1 MQFKTKTQYQEYIVH
16 QCPLNTYFLQYWK
29 QFIQTKA
36 TVTEK
41 GNRFNRPQPG
51 IVIIVNGQRHSTNW
65 SANLSLCVRFNSQ
78 SIYIITKAGHKWD
91 HHIWLS
97 YCIRNDLDPPL
108 TLLILWH
115 FRDLLGTFMI
125 YAQFMKGVSSNFG
138 G

>member
-1 MQFKTKTQYQEYIVH
+1 MFQWATSLVFLEKTSNDKLASAHLFTLVSRPPRLKI
-16 QCPLNTYFLQYWK
+16 LILFMT
-29 QFIQTKA
+29 
-36 TVTEK
+36 
-41 GNRFNRPQPG
+41 FNIFNQPYKM
-51 IVIIVNGQRHSTNW
+51 VRHSTNW

-78 SIYIITKAGHKWD
+78 SIYIITKAGPKWD